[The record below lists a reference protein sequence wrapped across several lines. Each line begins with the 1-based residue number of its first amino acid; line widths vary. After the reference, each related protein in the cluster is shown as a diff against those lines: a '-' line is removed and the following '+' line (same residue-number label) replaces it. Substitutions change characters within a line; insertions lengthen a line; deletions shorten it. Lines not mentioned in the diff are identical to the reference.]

1 MGMGRWPVSDTPL
14 PAGITIARAEHSF
27 EETPMEKIQFD
38 DIAALQK
45 HISEEYGEFGG
56 TFEITQDVISK
67 FADVTGDHQWIHLDV
82 ERCEKES
89 PFGTTIAHGF
99 LTLSLLPMMSGL
111 SKAPF
116 AVTGFA
122 NAVNYGSDKLRFL
135 SPVPAGSKIHSR
147 GRLVSAE
154 AGKKGTRIEQETAI
168 HVVGND
174 RPALIYNGITL
185 FQGKIG

>member
-1 MGMGRWPVSDTPL
+1 
-14 PAGITIARAEHSF
+14 
-27 EETPMEKIQFD
+27 MEKIQFD

-45 HISEEYGEFGG
+45 HVSEEYGEFGG
-56 TFEITQDVISK
+56 ELEISQEMINQ
-67 FADVTGDHQWIHLDV
+67 FAEVTGDHQWIHIDV

-99 LTLSLLPMMSGL
+99 LTLSLLPKL
-111 SKAPF
+111 AALAKVPF
-116 AVTGFA
+116 AITGFG

-147 GRLVSAE
+147 SRLVSVE

-168 HVVGND
+168 HVVGSD
-174 RPALIYNGITL
+174 RPALLYNMITL
-185 FQGKIG
+185 YQGKLG

>member
-1 MGMGRWPVSDTPL
+1 
-14 PAGITIARAEHSF
+14 
-27 EETPMEKIQFD
+27 MEKIQFD

-45 HISEEYGEFGG
+45 FISEEFGEFGDQ
-56 TFEITQDVISK
+56 FEVSQEVINK
-67 FADVTGDHQWIHLDV
+67 FADATGDHQWIHLDV
-82 ERCEKES
+82 ERCKKES

-111 SKAPF
+111 AKTPY
-116 AVTGFA
+116 AVVGFG

-135 SPVPAGSKIHSR
+135 SPVPAGSKIHSHS
-147 GRLVSAE
+147 RLVSVD
-154 AGKKGTRIEQETAI
+154 AGKKGTRVEQETAI

-185 FQGKIG
+185 FQGKLG

>member
-1 MGMGRWPVSDTPL
+1 
-14 PAGITIARAEHSF
+14 
-27 EETPMEKIQFD
+27 MEKIQFD

-45 HISEEYGEFGG
+45 HVSEEFGDFG
-56 TFEITQDVISK
+56 KDYEITQEAINQ

-82 ERCEKES
+82 DRCKKES

-99 LTLSLLPMMSGL
+99 LTLSLLPMMGGL

-116 AVTGFA
+116 AITGFA
-122 NAVNYGSDKLRFL
+122 NAVNYGADKLRFL

-147 GRLVSAE
+147 SRLVSAE

-168 HVVGND
+168 HVVGSE
-174 RPALIYNGITL
+174 RPALLYSGITL

>member
-1 MGMGRWPVSDTPL
+1 
-14 PAGITIARAEHSF
+14 
-27 EETPMEKIQFD
+27 MEKIQFD
-38 DIAALQK
+38 DIAGLQK
-45 HISEEYGEFGG
+45 HINEEFSDFGD
-56 TFEITQDVISK
+56 TFEITQEVIK
-67 FADVTGDHQWIHLDV
+67 QFAEATGDHQWIHLDV

-111 SKAPF
+111 AKTPYAI
-116 AVTGFA
+116 VGFA

-135 SPVPAGSKIHSR
+135 SPVPAGSKIHSHS
-147 GRLVSAE
+147 RLVSAE
-154 AGKKGTRIEQETAI
+154 AGKKGTRVEQETAI

-185 FQGKIG
+185 FQGKLG